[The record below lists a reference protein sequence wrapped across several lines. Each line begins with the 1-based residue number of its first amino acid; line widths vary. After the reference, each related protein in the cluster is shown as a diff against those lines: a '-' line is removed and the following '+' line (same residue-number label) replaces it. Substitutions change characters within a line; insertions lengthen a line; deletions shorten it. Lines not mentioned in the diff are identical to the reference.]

1 MEKLKA
7 LLKSLSQEKIS
18 EKEIQELFE
27 KIAVELINNS
37 RVEVGIN
44 MFQIKEIEFYLHR
57 PEHNDPYVD
66 RSDAQKTFGLWYLNR
81 FTSHDA
87 YDERN
92 RYKRID
98 ITFGENGNH
107 GGILIRSIK
116 PLNETH
122 TSSVI
127 VGPSKVADKI
137 RAYVKEAGSSLDN
150 IKNDQEGYVFSSE
163 SPMRIVAANN
173 FGRKILSYSR
183 HGLSDKKEDGAEYHS
198 RHYRFFDDE
207 CLAKIKGKETIFRN
221 LVKRSIYQIGDAVT
235 ILGYNIKQQ

>member
-27 KIAVELINNS
+27 KIADALINNS
-37 RVEVGIN
+37 RVEVGKN
-44 MFQIKEIEFYLHR
+44 RFQIKEIEFYLHR

-66 RSDAQKTFGLWYLNR
+66 RSDAQRTFGLWYLNR
-81 FTSHDA
+81 FTSHDT

-98 ITFGENGNH
+98 ITFGENGTH

-116 PLNETH
+116 PLSEPH
-122 TSSVI
+122 TPMVI
-127 VGPSKVADKI
+127 AGPSKVADKI
-137 RAYVKEAGSSLDN
+137 RAYVTEAGSSLDN
-150 IKNDQEGYVFSSE
+150 IKKDQEGYVFSSE
-163 SPMRIVAANN
+163 SPLRIVAADN

-183 HGLSDKKEDGAEYHS
+183 HGLSDKKEGGAEYHS

-221 LVKRSIYQIGDAVT
+221 LVERSIYHIRDAVS
-235 ILGYNIKQQ
+235 ILGYNIKHQ

>member
-1 MEKLKA
+1 MEKLKE

-27 KIAVELINNS
+27 KIANELINNS
-37 RVEVGIN
+37 RVVVGTN
-44 MFQIKEIEFYLHR
+44 AFQIKEIEFYLHR
-57 PEHNDPYVD
+57 PNHIDPYVD
-66 RSDAQKTFGLWYLNR
+66 GSEAQKKFGLWYLNR

-87 YDERN
+87 YNERN

-98 ITFGENGNH
+98 ITFGENGTH

-122 TSSVI
+122 MPPVI

-137 RAYVKEAGSSLDN
+137 RAYVTDAGSSLDD
-150 IKNDQEGYVFSSE
+150 IRSDSEDYVFSSE
-163 SPMRIVAANN
+163 SPMRVVAGENY
-173 FGRKILSYSR
+173 GRKILSYSR
-183 HGLSDKKEDGAEYHS
+183 QGLPDKKEGGAEYRT

-207 CLAKIKGKETIFRN
+207 CLANIKGKETIFGN
-221 LVKRSIYQIGDAVT
+221 LIERGICQIGEAKT
-235 ILGYNIKQQ
+235 ILGYNIKNQ

>member
-27 KIAVELINNS
+27 KIADELINNS
-37 RVEVGIN
+37 CVRVGTN
-44 MFQIKEIEFYLHR
+44 AFQIKEIEFYLHR
-57 PEHNDPYVD
+57 PDHSDPYVD

-98 ITFGENGNH
+98 ITFGENGTH

-116 PLNETH
+116 PLNETQ

-137 RAYVKEAGSSLDN
+137 RAFVNEAGSSLEAIREN
-150 IKNDQEGYVFSSE
+150 KEGFIFSSE
-163 SPMRIVAANN
+163 SPLRIEAVDN

-183 HGLSDKKEDGAEYHS
+183 HGLSDKKEGGAEYHS
-198 RHYRFFDDE
+198 RHYRFFDEE

-221 LVKRSIYQIGDAVT
+221 LVERCIYQIGDAKN
-235 ILGYNIKQQ
+235 ILGYNIKGK